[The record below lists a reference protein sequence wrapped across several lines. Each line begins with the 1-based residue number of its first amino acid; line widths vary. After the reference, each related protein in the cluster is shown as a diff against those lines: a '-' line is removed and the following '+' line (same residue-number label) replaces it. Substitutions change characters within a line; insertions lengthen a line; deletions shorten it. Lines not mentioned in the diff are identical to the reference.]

1 MKALRGTKAGLVLLA
16 LLAASPAIMPVYLI
30 LRFGI
35 DVPYQDQC
43 APGVAGL
50 FVKAHNGQLHLSDLF
65 AQQNEHR
72 IVVPRLIFL
81 LLGWITHWNTIC
93 EMFAVWAIVCATSI
107 CVLWL
112 IRRTRFPPSSLD
124 IHPSPLLPW
133 FLCNLLLF
141 TPAASENWLWGMGVV
156 SALPPAFLIAAM
168 VVMTLRIGIWWKT
181 MIAAG
186 LCAAATYSSANGV
199 LCWPLVGIVLLWS
212 EKREKLK
219 SKGWIM
225 LAWLVAFVSCVALY
239 AFGYQTPPGPP
250 AGSAAQGVAI
260 AAKVQ
265 YLLVFLGAPLAGEGI
280 VTDSVTFATAFGAV
294 MLALL
299 CGMTWHSV
307 RSRHRPGQTLIWLA
321 LGFFALSS
329 GVVGSIFRSHLP
341 IIQATSS
348 RYCPY
353 ATCLPLAL
361 IGLAPM
367 VLPGARRWRW
377 ASSGL
382 GVLLVVLWI
391 WSFPSWLEYAKW
403 GRIFRANWKSAV
415 MMARILPENTGL
427 TSAAGADLE
436 RFRHDLLTLDDMG
449 YIHPTLIRDKDISR
463 IADEH
468 LSAEGRL
475 ERYGPP
481 SGAPDR
487 IAVVGWAI
495 SPDHSRSAD
504 SVLLTYED
512 ENRRQVIFALA
523 DIGGERNDVVA
534 ARGNRDILRC
544 GWAAVFPISALPDY
558 MRVIRITA
566 WALDTQ
572 SGKAVR
578 LEGSMTLQPPLP

>member
-1 MKALRGTKAGLVLLA
+1 
-16 LLAASPAIMPVYLI
+16 
-30 LRFGI
+30 
-35 DVPYQDQC
+35 
-43 APGVAGL
+43 
-50 FVKAHNGQLHLSDLF
+50 
-65 AQQNEHR
+65 
-72 IVVPRLIFL
+72 
-81 LLGWITHWNTIC
+81 
-93 EMFAVWAIVCATSI
+93 
-107 CVLWL
+107 
-112 IRRTRFPPSSLD
+112 
-124 IHPSPLLPW
+124 
-133 FLCNLLLF
+133 
-141 TPAASENWLWGMGVV
+141 
-156 SALPPAFLIAAM
+156 
-168 VVMTLRIGIWWKT
+168 
-181 MIAAG
+181 
-186 LCAAATYSSANGV
+186 
-199 LCWPLVGIVLLWS
+199 
-212 EKREKLK
+212 
-219 SKGWIM
+219 
-225 LAWLVAFVSCVALY
+225 
-239 AFGYQTPPGPP
+239 
-250 AGSAAQGVAI
+250 
-260 AAKVQ
+260 
-265 YLLVFLGAPLAGEGI
+265 
-280 VTDSVTFATAFGAV
+280 
-294 MLALL
+294 
-299 CGMTWHSV
+299 
-307 RSRHRPGQTLIWLA
+307 
-321 LGFFALSS
+321 
-329 GVVGSIFRSHLP
+329 
-341 IIQATSS
+341 
-348 RYCPY
+348 
-353 ATCLPLAL
+353 
-361 IGLAPM
+361 
-367 VLPGARRWRW
+367 
-377 ASSGL
+377 
-382 GVLLVVLWI
+382 
-391 WSFPSWLEYAKW
+391 
-403 GRIFRANWKSAV
+403 